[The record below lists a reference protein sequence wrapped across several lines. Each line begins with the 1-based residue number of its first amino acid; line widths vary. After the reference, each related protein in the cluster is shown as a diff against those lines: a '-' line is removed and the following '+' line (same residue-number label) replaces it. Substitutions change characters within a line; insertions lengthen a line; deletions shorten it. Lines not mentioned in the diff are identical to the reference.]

1 MPNRPKQLLP
11 IKTQW
16 NRSPEQGI
24 TYLHPRYLKASK
36 MSFVTEKIKRFMAA
50 EDGPT
55 TVEYAVLLALM
66 VGLMM
71 SALLYVSEQAHGV
84 SNDVVT
90 GLDDALDY

>member
-1 MPNRPKQLLP
+1 MPSRIIQKV
-11 IKTQW
+11 KTFL
-16 NRSPEQGI
+16 
-24 TYLHPRYLKASK
+24 T
-36 MSFVTEKIKRFMAA
+36 A

-55 TVEYAVLLALM
+55 TVEYAILLALL